1 MKVLLI
7 IVALCLAGWSIEYE
21 VRSSGE
27 FNEKRWKEPKSID
40 SPIFIAE
47 DIHGNIVKYAI
58 SLSQREISGMLFQHW
73 AVTLYSEETPI

>member
-7 IVALCLAGWSIEYE
+7 IVALCLAGWSIKYE
-21 VRSSGE
+21 DRIGD